1 MLVLM
6 WNDYDKRKKV
16 KPLDTLIE
24 KHLKENGMD
33 INESKPYDKLLS
45 SSPTQVTEKMLYC

>member
-1 MLVLM
+1 M